1 MACDCDGLN
10 NQLRNLNDRIRRLE
24 DANRR
29 SSGGGSGGGGNDDLI
44 ERVFKD
50 ERWLAAV
57 DCFKVILRG
66 NA

>member
-29 SSGGGSGGGGNDDLI
+29 SSNGGGGNNQDDLI
-44 ERVFKD
+44 ERVFNHKKWRLM
-50 ERWLAAV
+50 E
-57 DCFKVILRG
+57 KVLTMIYAG
-66 NA
+66 NRA